1 MNGRNGESRI
11 GDSINGTG
19 ERARDRH
26 ALRGRELPKEAK
38 AVPGYL
44 TQQLPE
50 EAARHSSI
58 VAIPFGLEQRPALS
72 AAPHCLQFLP
82 VVKALR
88 APYTPWF
95 PPCDHPEPL
104 SALLPAPWSRQLFP
118 SMSSPRLRVLSLAIN
133 RPNGPTIID
142 LRLTPECFPRI
153 YEEEE
158 NIYAAVDARSE
169 SLQNLRELGPPD
181 LVYLVKQPKTN
192 AHHQVGR
199 RKCGRRHTLRMR
211 SDNG

>member
-1 MNGRNGESRI
+1 MNGRNGEFRI

-95 PPCDHPEPL
+95 PPCGHPRAFVCAPA
-104 SALLPAPWSRQLFP
+104 SAMVAPAVPEYVFP
-118 SMSSPRLRVLSLAIN
+118 SFTCSITRYQSA
-133 RPNGPTIID
+133 
-142 LRLTPECFPRI
+142 
-153 YEEEE
+153 
-158 NIYAAVDARSE
+158 
-169 SLQNLRELGPPD
+169 
-181 LVYLVKQPKTN
+181 KW
-192 AHHQVGR
+192 AHYR
-199 RKCGRRHTLRMR
+199 
-211 SDNG
+211 